1 MCYNEKIEVKMNILK
16 VLGID
21 LDYTILSCKSLL
33 YKLMNRIQR
42 IKGDERISYTEI
54 DPARVKQSPSLL
66 AKISKIFNPNAYHPI
81 PDAIETI
88 NHLHKMGYEIQFISN
103 RPNFAPLVSMTTSWL
118 EDHDV
123 EYDKLVLG
131 CKNKAAYAEVCHLD
145 MMIDDNIHTCKNLA
159 KKGIPS
165 ILFKSELSDDDYNAY
180 QENILS
186 PHITLLTSWKAIKNK
201 IMKLLE
207 DGDEFSNDLH
217 PKLTH

>member
-1 MCYNEKIEVKMNILK
+1 MNILK

-42 IKGDERISYTEI
+42 IKGDESISYTEI

-88 NHLHKMGYEIQFISN
+88 NHLHRMGYEIQFISN

-159 KKGIPS
+159 KKVYLRFYLKVS
-165 ILFKSELSDDDYNAY
+165 YLMMA
-180 QENILS
+180 
-186 PHITLLTSWKAIKNK
+186 ITLTKKTYCLHTSRFLPLG
-201 IMKLLE
+201 KLL
-207 DGDEFSNDLH
+207 
-217 PKLTH
+217 KTK